1 MRLFLIRHGRQ
12 DSTLCNVDVSLS
24 EEGRKQAELLGR
36 RLVQYSIDAIYTSDL
51 HRALETG
58 QILKDILEENTFRQ
72 YCLNVRKDIREIDY
86 GELEGIENQEVKLRY
101 AEFFQERDRW
111 EEDLPYPGGECGKE
125 VYVRACR
132 VVEELLQTEYK
143 QVALVMHGG
152 TIRSLVAGVIGLD
165 QAKKL
170 VFGKTLENTSI
181 TEIKY
186 DPLHQ
191 RFTLERFNDFAHLEG
206 RPDLLRDNWR

>member
-24 EEGRKQAELLGR
+24 EEGREQAKLLGK

-51 HRALETG
+51 HRAVETG
-58 QILKDILEENTFRQ
+58 QILKEILEENSSHQ
-72 YCLNVRKDIREIDY
+72 YELNVRKEIREIDF
-86 GELEGIENQEVKLRY
+86 GELEGIENKEVKLRY
-101 AEFFQERDRW
+101 SEFFKERDRW
-111 EEDLPYPGGECGKE
+111 EEDLPYPGGECGQE
-125 VYVRACR
+125 VYTRASK
-132 VVEELLQTEYK
+132 VVEELLQTKYQ

-152 TIRSLVAGVIGLD
+152 TIRSLVAGIVGLD

-181 TEIKY
+181 TEIRY
-186 DPLHQ
+186 DSMYK

-206 RPDLLRDNWR
+206 RPDLLRESWK